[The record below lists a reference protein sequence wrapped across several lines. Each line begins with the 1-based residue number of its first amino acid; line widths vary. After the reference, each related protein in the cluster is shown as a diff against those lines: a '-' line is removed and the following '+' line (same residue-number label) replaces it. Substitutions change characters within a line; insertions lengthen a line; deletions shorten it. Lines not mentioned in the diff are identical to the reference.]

1 MEERNIYVLWL
12 GECVFLDRY
21 FTTVGLMDKLLSL
34 NLEGT
39 ITFNRFKGYEFKADK
54 DMKRGE
60 NEEVVRSDKK
70 LCLIKWKD
78 NKSVIML
85 WTTFGSRNGIKR
97 RRKK

>member
-1 MEERNIYVLWL
+1 
-12 GECVFLDRY
+12 
-21 FTTVGLMDKLLSL
+21 MDKLLSL

-39 ITFNRFKGYEFKADK
+39 GTIMFNRFKGYEFKADK

-78 NKSVIML
+78 NKSVIIL
-85 WTTFGSRNGIKR
+85 PTAFGENPEGFVKR
-97 RRKK
+97 WDKKEKKK